1 LAATY
6 IVGDFITYRTKKLT
20 KEIRPLAAGG
30 DYSFPSQHTDQAF
43 IAAMNLHHQYIG
55 ARGGTIISLAGFAC
69 ASTVGYLRF
78 ARNSHWSCDVLVGA
92 AVGMISV
99 NLIYAFVVRLIT
111 ELIRIFWQKMME
123 RIKSGRISKSNANL

>member
-1 LAATY
+1 
-6 IVGDFITYRTKKLT
+6 
-20 KEIRPLAAGG
+20 
-30 DYSFPSQHTDQAF
+30 
-43 IAAMNLHHQYIG
+43 
-55 ARGGTIISLAGFAC
+55 
-69 ASTVGYLRF
+69 
-78 ARNSHWSCDVLVGA
+78 VLVGA